1 MPKIITVQT
10 PNGAREVPAV
20 WVGRWLAVHRPL
32 TGDGLSTA
40 PRTWTVS
47 HLASGMLAAK
57 CISTAKPHAVAFAKA
72 WDLPA
77 ANWDTITASADASEW
92 PWRRRFLADRY
103 AAADGGPMFG
113 PRSLSP
119 LEQLEAAGTAAEV
132 SAAVAAAFGAP
143 TLSASEESAPYPV
156 ADVLP
161 ADRVRT
167 SEDGWPMVRWAR
179 QWWDAPTV
187 GEVHAMALDSVAETP
202 DGRTVEPDDPAA
214 WPRLLGLI

>member
-1 MPKIITVQT
+1 MRKIITVQT
-10 PNGAREVPAV
+10 PSGAREVPAV

-40 PRTWTVS
+40 PRSWTVS

-57 CISTAKPHAVAFAKA
+57 CISTAKADAVAFAKA
-72 WDLPA
+72 WDLPD
-77 ANWDTITASADASEW
+77 ANWDSITASADASEW
-92 PWRRRFLADRY
+92 PWRRRFLADRH

-119 LEQLEAAGTAAEV
+119 LEQLESAGTAAEV

-143 TLSASEESAPYPV
+143 SLSAAEESAPYPV

-167 SEDGWPMVRWAR
+167 SENGWPMVRWAS